1 MSQSRQLAAIMFTD
15 IVGYTALM
23 SRDEQKAMQLLQ
35 KNRDIQNSLAE
46 KHTGE
51 LLKEIGDGT
60 LLCFHSAFHAVQCA
74 IEIQKSCKEVPEL
87 VLRIGI
93 HLGDVLF
100 ENGDVFGDGVNV
112 ASRIEPFAN
121 AGGICISEQVFQ
133 MIQNKP
139 GWKAEFIGEKK
150 LKNVD
155 RPIAIYNIGEKNS
168 SSGSYKSSPVKNPG
182 SNIKSIA
189 VLPFT
194 NMSNDSEQEYFCD
207 GLTEDILNN
216 LTCVDD
222 LQIVSRTSSFSLKGI
237 NQDIREIGRAL
248 GAQNIVDGSVR
259 KAGNRIRVSVQL
271 IKVSD
276 GFMLWSEKYDRELK
290 DIFEIQDE
298 IALSICSALEARL
311 SEQEQQVIE
320 KVNTQD
326 IKAYDF
332 YMRGRHYYRLLK
344 NEFKLAIEMFQKA
357 IRKDPNYALAYAG
370 LADCYT
376 YQYLWFQKK
385 QSNLD
390 QALIACQKALRLD
403 PDLAEAHLSYGLVK
417 ITNFDYQEAEKGF
430 EKAIALNPKLH
441 EVYYQYGRACISQG
455 KYQQALKLF
464 KRASELHPDD
474 YESSMF
480 VAVCYGGIGMHTE
493 AQNQNNHAV
502 TLVKNHLELNPE
514 DFRALYLGANI
525 LVDIEKPEEAM
536 EWIEKSLV
544 LEPNELSV
552 LYNAT
557 CVFSKMGHIDRALEM
572 FEKRAEAGGSINRA
586 WLDNDADLDP
596 IRNHPRFQKALKK
609 LAAGS

>member
-1 MSQSRQLAAIMFTD
+1 VSQTRQLAAIMFTD

-23 SRDEQKAMQLLQ
+23 SVNEPNAMRLLQ
-35 KNRDIQNSLAE
+35 KNREIQNSLAD
-46 KHTGE
+46 KHQGE

-60 LLCFHSAFHAVQCA
+60 LLCFHSAFDAVQCA

-121 AGGICISEQVFQ
+121 AGGICISEQVYQ

-139 GWKAEFIGEKK
+139 GWEAEFIGEKK
-150 LKNVD
+150 LKNVA
-155 RPIAIYNIGEKNS
+155 RPMGIYAISEKSS
-168 SSGSYKSSPVKNPG
+168 SSGGHKSKSVEQPN

-222 LQIVSRTSSFSLKGI
+222 LQVVSRTSSFALKGK
-237 NQDIREIGRAL
+237 NQDIQEIGRAL

-259 KAGNRIRVSVQL
+259 KAGNHIRVSVQL

-311 SEQEQQVIE
+311 SKKEQQVIE
-320 KVNTQD
+320 KVKTQD

-344 NEFKLAIEMFQKA
+344 NKFKLAIEMFQKA
-357 IRKDPNYALAYAG
+357 IQKDPNYALAYAG
-370 LADCYT
+370 LADCYS
-376 YQYLWFQKK
+376 YIYLWFQLD
-385 QSNLD
+385 QEILD
-390 QALIACQKALRLD
+390 QALRASKKALELD
-403 PDLAEAHLSYGLVK
+403 PALAEAHISRGLTMVN
-417 ITNFDYQEAEKGF
+417 TSDYREAEKEF
-430 EKAIALNPKLH
+430 EKAIQLNPQLF
-441 EVYYQYGRACISQG
+441 EAYYQFGRICTEQG
-455 KYQQALKLF
+455 KQKEALKLF
-464 KRASELHPDD
+464 KKASQLQPDN
-474 YESSMF
+474 YES
-480 VAVCYGGIGMHTE
+480 A
-493 AQNQNNHAV
+493 
-502 TLVKNHLELNPE
+502 TLLAASYRETDGKTAWEHQCRKAIAITRSHIDLYPE
-514 DFRALYLGANI
+514 DTRALCLGAVA
-525 LVDIEKPEEAM
+525 LAGTGKSEEAKQ
-536 EWIEKSLV
+536 WIEKALA
-544 LEPNELSV
+544 LESNEMTV

-557 CVFSKMGHIDRALEM
+557 CVYSLLGRYDKALDL
-572 FEKRAEAGGSINRA
+572 FEKTAKTGTINRA
-586 WLDNDADLDP
+586 WIDNDADLDP
-596 IRNHPRFQKALKK
+596 IRHHKRFLEALQKLN
-609 LAAGS
+609 

>member
-1 MSQSRQLAAIMFTD
+1 MFTD

-23 SRDEQKAMQLLQ
+23 SRNESEAMQLLQ
-35 KNRDIQNSLAE
+35 KNREIQNTLAE
-46 KHTGE
+46 KHQGE

-60 LLCFHSAFHAVQCA
+60 LLCFHSAFDAVQCA

-139 GWKAEFIGEKK
+139 GGEAEFIGEKK
-150 LKNVD
+150 LKNVE
-155 RPIAIYNIGEKNS
+155 RPVGIYAISEKIS
-168 SSGSYKSSPVKNPG
+168 PSSGPKSKSVRQTD

-222 LQIVSRTSSFSLKGI
+222 LQIVSRTSSFALKGK

-259 KAGNRIRVSVQL
+259 KAGNHIRVSVQL

-311 SEQEQQVIE
+311 SEKEQQVIE
-320 KVNTQD
+320 KVKTQD

-332 YMRGRHYYRLLK
+332 YIRGRHYYRSLK
-344 NEFKLAIEMFQKA
+344 NKFKLAIEMFQKA
-357 IRKDPNYALAYAG
+357 ILKDPNYALAYAG
-370 LADCYT
+370 LADCYS
-376 YQYLWFQKK
+376 YIYLWFQLDKEI
-385 QSNLD
+385 LD
-390 QALIACQKALRLD
+390 QALNASQKALELD
-403 PDLAEAHLSYGLVK
+403 PALAEAHLSRGLTMA
-417 ITNFDYQEAEKGF
+417 ITSDYNAAEKEFENAIQLNPQLFEAYYQFGRTCTGQGKHEQASKLF
-430 EKAIALNPKLH
+430 EKA
-441 EVYYQYGRACISQG
+441 SQL
-455 KYQQALKLF
+455 Q
-464 KRASELHPDD
+464 PDN
-474 YESSMF
+474 YESATLLAASYRETDGKT
-480 VAVCYGGIGMHTE
+480 AWE
-493 AQNQNNHAV
+493 NQCRKAIAV
-502 TLVKNHLELNPE
+502 TRNHLDLNPE
-514 DFRALYLGANI
+514 DTRALCLGAI
-525 LVDIEKPEEAM
+525 ALVGTGDSKEAIQ
-536 EWIEKSLV
+536 WIEKALA
-544 LEPNELSV
+544 LEPNEMAV

-557 CVFSKMGHIDRALEM
+557 CLYSLLGRFDRALDL
-572 FEKRAEAGGSINRA
+572 FEQRVKSGTINRG
-586 WLDNDADLDP
+586 WIDNDSDLDP
-596 IRNHPRFQKALKK
+596 IRSHPRFQAALQK
-609 LAAGS
+609 LN

>member
-23 SRDEQKAMQLLQ
+23 SRDEQNAMQLLQ

-51 LLKEIGDGT
+51 LVKEIGDGT
-60 LLCFHSAFHAVQCA
+60 LLSFRSAFDAVQCA

-93 HLGDVLF
+93 HLGDILF

-121 AGGICISEQVFQ
+121 AGGVCISEQVFQ
-133 MIQNKP
+133 IIQNKP
-139 GWKAEFIGEKK
+139 GLKAEFIGEKK

-155 RPIAIYNIGEKNS
+155 RPIGIYVIKEQHSPMTDNS
-168 SSGSYKSSPVKNPG
+168 GTPEM
-182 SNIKSIA
+182 SNSENKSIA

-222 LQIVSRTSSFSLKGI
+222 LQIVSRTSSFALKGK

-259 KAGNRIRVSVQL
+259 KAGNHIRVSVQL

-298 IALSICSALEARL
+298 IALSICSALKARL
-311 SEQEQQVIE
+311 SEKEQQVIE
-320 KVNTQD
+320 KVKTQD

-332 YMRGRHYYRLLK
+332 YIRGRHYYRSLK
-344 NEFKLAIEMFQKA
+344 NKFKLAIEMFQKA
-357 IRKDPNYALAYAG
+357 IQKDPNYALAYAG
-370 LADCYT
+370 LADCYS
-376 YQYLWFQKK
+376 YIYLWFQLD
-385 QSNLD
+385 QEILD
-390 QALIACQKALRLD
+390 QALNASKKALELD
-403 PDLAEAHLSYGLVK
+403 PDLAESHLSRGLTMA
-417 ITNFDYQEAEKGF
+417 ITSDYVEAEKEF
-430 EKAIALNPKLH
+430 EKAIQLNPQLF
-441 EVYYQYGRACISQG
+441 EAYYQFGRTCVGQG
-455 KYQQALKLF
+455 KHEQALKLF
-464 KRASELHPDD
+464 EKASQLRPGN
-474 YESSMF
+474 YESAMLFAASYR
-480 VAVCYGGIGMHTE
+480 VTGMGTDSE
-493 AQNQNNHAV
+493 NQYQKAIAV
-502 TLVKNHLELNPE
+502 TRNHLDLYPE
-514 DFRALYLGANI
+514 DTRALCLGAVA
-525 LVDIEKPEEAM
+525 LAGMGESKEAIK
-536 EWIEKSLV
+536 WIEKALA
-544 LEPNELSV
+544 LEPNEITV

-557 CVFSKMGHIDRALEM
+557 CTYSQLGYYDRALDL
-572 FEKRAEAGGSINRA
+572 FEQRAKVGTINRG
-586 WLDNDADLDP
+586 WLDHDSDLDP
-596 IRNHPRFQKALKK
+596 IRDHPRFKKALKK
-609 LAAGS
+609 LGARS

>member
-139 GWKAEFIGEKK
+139 GGEAEFIGEKK

-222 LQIVSRTSSFSLKGI
+222 LQIVSRTSSFALKGI

-320 KVNTQD
+320 KVKTQD

-332 YMRGRHYYRLLK
+332 YMRGRHYYRSLK
-344 NEFKLAIEMFQKA
+344 NKFKLAIEMFQKA
-357 IRKDPNYALAYAG
+357 IQKDPNYALAYAG
-370 LADCYT
+370 LADCYS
-376 YQYLWFQKK
+376 YIYLWFQLDKEI
-385 QSNLD
+385 LD
-390 QALIACQKALRLD
+390 QALSASQKALELD
-403 PDLAEAHLSYGLVK
+403 PNLAEAHLSRGLTMA
-417 ITNFDYQEAEKGF
+417 ITSEHGEAEKAFEKTIQLNPQLFEAYYQFGRTCMGQGKHEQAQTLF
-430 EKAIALNPKLH
+430 EKASQLQPDSYESALLLAASYRETDGKTAWKHQCRKAVAVTRNHLDLYPEDTRALCLGAIALVGTG
-441 EVYYQYGRACISQG
+441 E
-455 KYQQALKLF
+455 
-464 KRASELHPDD
+464 
-474 YESSMF
+474 
-480 VAVCYGGIGMHTE
+480 
-493 AQNQNNHAV
+493 
-502 TLVKNHLELNPE
+502 
-514 DFRALYLGANI
+514 
-525 LVDIEKPEEAM
+525 PEEAVQ
-536 EWIEKSLV
+536 WIENALA
-544 LEPNELSV
+544 LEPNEMTV

-557 CVFSKMGHIDRALEM
+557 CTYSLLGQYDRALDL
-572 FEKRAEAGGSINRA
+572 FEQRAETGSINRA

>member
-1 MSQSRQLAAIMFTD
+1 MTQSRQLAAIMFTD

-60 LLCFHSAFHAVQCA
+60 LLCFHSAFDAVQCA
-74 IEIQKSCKEVPEL
+74 IELQQSCKELPEL

-100 ENGDVFGDGVNV
+100 EHGDVFGDGVNV
-112 ASRIEPFAN
+112 ASRIEPFAH

-139 GWKAEFIGEKK
+139 GWEAEFIGEKK
-150 LKNVD
+150 LKNVE
-155 RPIAIYNIGEKNS
+155 RPVGIYAISERNS
-168 SSGSYKSSPVKNPG
+168 PSSGHKSQSLEQPDF
-182 SNIKSIA
+182 NIKSIA

-194 NMSNDSEQEYFCD
+194 NMSNDTEQAYFCD

-222 LQIVSRTSSFSLKGI
+222 LQVVSRTSSFALKGK
-237 NQDIREIGRAL
+237 NQDIREIGLAL

-259 KAGNRIRVSVQL
+259 KAGNHIRVSVQL

-311 SEQEQQVIE
+311 SKKEQQVIE
-320 KVNTQD
+320 KVKTQD

-332 YMRGRHYYRLLK
+332 YIRGRHYYRSLK
-344 NEFKLAIEMFQKA
+344 SKFKLAIEMFQKA
-357 IRKDPNYALAYAG
+357 IQKDPNYALAYAG
-370 LADCYT
+370 LADCYS
-376 YQYLWFQKK
+376 YIYLWFQLDKEI
-385 QSNLD
+385 LD
-390 QALIACQKALRLD
+390 QAFSASQKALELD
-403 PDLAEAHLSYGLVK
+403 PDLAEAHISYGLNMA
-417 ITNFDYQEAEKGF
+417 ITTDYGEAEKAF
-430 EKAIALNPKLH
+430 EKAIHLNPQLF
-441 EVYYQYGRACISQG
+441 EAYYQFGRTCIGQG
-455 KYQQALKLF
+455 KYHQALTLF

-480 VAVCYGGIGMHTE
+480 VAKCYGGIGKHIE
-493 AQNQNNHAV
+493 AQNQNKHAV

-514 DFRALYLGANI
+514 DARALYLGANM

-536 EWIEKSLV
+536 EWMEKSLA
-544 LEPNELSV
+544 LEPNELTV

-557 CVFSKMGHIDRALEM
+557 CVFSKMGHIDRALEI
-572 FEKRAEAGGSINRA
+572 FEKRAEVGGTINRA
-586 WLDNDADLDP
+586 WIDNDADLDP
-596 IRNHPRFQKALKK
+596 IRNHPRFQKALQK
-609 LAAGS
+609 LS

>member
-1 MSQSRQLAAIMFTD
+1 
-15 IVGYTALM
+15 M

-60 LLCFHSAFHAVQCA
+60 LLCFHSAFDAVQCA
-74 IEIQKSCKEVPEL
+74 VEIQKSCKDVPEL

-112 ASRIEPFAN
+112 ASRIEPFAH

-150 LKNVD
+150 LKNVE
-155 RPIAIYNIGEKNS
+155 RPVGIYAIKEQH
-168 SSGSYKSSPVKNPG
+168 SSPVTDNDSGTPEM
-182 SNIKSIA
+182 SNSVNKSIA

-194 NMSNDSEQEYFCD
+194 NMSNDTEQEYFCD

-222 LQIVSRTSSFSLKGI
+222 LQIVSRTSSFALKGK
-237 NQDIREIGRAL
+237 NQDIREIGLAL

-259 KAGNRIRVSVQL
+259 KAGNHIRVSVQL

-311 SEQEQQVIE
+311 SKKEQQVIE
-320 KVNTQD
+320 KVKTQD

-332 YMRGRHYYRLLK
+332 YIRGRHYYRSLK
-344 NEFKLAIEMFQKA
+344 SKFKLAIEMFQKA
-357 IRKDPNYALAYAG
+357 IQKDPNYALAYAG
-370 LADCYT
+370 LADCYS
-376 YQYLWFQKK
+376 YIYLWFQLDKEI
-385 QSNLD
+385 LD
-390 QALIACQKALRLD
+390 QAFSASQKALELD
-403 PDLAEAHLSYGLVK
+403 PDLAEAHISYGLNMA
-417 ITNFDYQEAEKGF
+417 ITTDYGEAEKAF
-430 EKAIALNPKLH
+430 EKAIHLNPQLF
-441 EVYYQYGRACISQG
+441 EAYYQFGRTCIGQG
-455 KYQQALKLF
+455 KYHQALTLF

-480 VAVCYGGIGMHTE
+480 VAKCYGGIGKHIE
-493 AQNQNNHAV
+493 AQNQNKHAV

-514 DFRALYLGANI
+514 DARALYLGANM

-536 EWIEKSLV
+536 EWMEKSLA
-544 LEPNELSV
+544 LEPNELTV

-557 CVFSKMGHIDRALEM
+557 CVFSKMGHIDRALEI
-572 FEKRAEAGGSINRA
+572 FEKRAEVGGTINRA

-596 IRNHPRFQKALKK
+596 IRNHPRFQKALQK
-609 LAAGS
+609 LS